1 MRIAIVGA
9 GAVGGYVGAHL
20 TAGGHDVVM
29 IDPWPDHVNRL
40 KSHGME
46 IFGMTP
52 EERMTVKVQAM
63 HLTEIQSLSKQK
75 PIDIAFVS
83 MKSYDTE
90 WATALIKQY
99 LAPDGFV
106 VSLQN
111 CLNEERIANQVG
123 WGKTVGM
130 VASLI
135 SVDMFEAARIRRTVA
150 KGGDKH
156 TVFRVGEVHGRI
168 TKRVEE
174 LRDMVGRI
182 DSAKTTTNLWGE
194 RWSKLCQNGMK
205 NGVSA
210 ATGLTG
216 ADCDR
221 NDAIRRFS
229 IKLGGEAVRVGQ
241 ALGYHIEK
249 IGKMEPES
257 LAKASE
263 GDKAALDEI
272 VHLGLH
278 PAILHRHVQ
287 HERPMEV
294 LRFLDP
300 VLDVRAVVGD
310 RAIDVRAAAHQVAE
324 LAAEAV
330 ADRADLA
337 VALRKLLQI
346 VPDVL
351 HVADAEV
358 VVELVVEIERLLH
371 VIGILVGQFDARLL
385 PPEQIRHEADESRL
399 RELMRV
405 VAHGVVDAPDLHDG
419 DDRADRLLVRIGDV
433 GAHRAVA
440 QLHLDVFGPHCPAL
454 ELE

>member
-1 MRIAIVGA
+1 
-9 GAVGGYVGAHL
+9 
-20 TAGGHDVVM
+20 
-29 IDPWPDHVNRL
+29 
-40 KSHGME
+40 
-46 IFGMTP
+46 MTP
-52 EERMTVKVQAM
+52 EEKFTVKNAKTM
-63 HLTEIQSLSKQK
+63 HLTEMEALSRQK

-99 LAPDGFV
+99 LAPDGYV

-111 CLNEERIANQVG
+111 CLNEERIAGVVG

-135 SVDMFEAARIRRTVA
+135 SVDMFEPARIRRTVA

-229 IKLGGEAVRVGQ
+229 IKLGGEAVPGRPG
-241 ALGYHIEK
+241 A
-249 IGKMEPES
+249 
-257 LAKASE
+257 
-263 GDKAALDEI
+263 
-272 VHLGLH
+272 GL
-278 PAILHRHVQ
+278 PHREDRQ
-287 HERPMEV
+287 
-294 LRFLDP
+294 
-300 VLDVRAVVGD
+300 VRARDAGQGVRKATRRRSTRSRRILRPGSNTNPNP
-310 RAIDVRAAAHQVAE
+310 RADIQRPSMAQDIRKGRRTE
-324 LAAEAV
+324 IEFMNGYI
-330 ADRADLA
+330 ADRGNYIGVPAPTHT
-337 VALRKLLQI
+337 KLTEII
-346 VPDVL
+346 VK
-351 HVADAEV
+351 
-358 VVELVVEIERLLH
+358 VER
-371 VIGILVGQFDARLL
+371 QR
-385 PPEQIRHEADESRL
+385 SRC
-399 RELMRV
+399 
-405 VAHGVVDAPDLHDG
+405 AHG
-419 DDRADRLLVRIGDV
+419 LLG
-433 GAHRAVA
+433 G
-440 QLHLDVFGPHCPAL
+440 
-454 ELE
+454 

>member
-1 MRIAIVGA
+1 M
-9 GAVGGYVGAHL
+9 GGYVGGYLAK
-20 TAGGHDVVM
+20 AGEDVTL
-29 IDPWPDHVNRL
+29 IDFWPENIETIRKRGLELDGV
-40 KSHGME
+40 
-46 IFGMTP
+46 TP
-52 EERMTVKVQAM
+52 EEKFTVTEAKTM
-63 HLTEIQSLSKQK
+63 HLTEVEALSRQK

-99 LAPDGFV
+99 LAPDGYV

-111 CLNEERIANQVG
+111 CLNEERIAGVVG

-130 VASLI
+130 VASVI
-135 SVDMFEAARIRRTVA
+135 AGDMYEAGRIRRTGA

-174 LRDMVGRI
+174 LREMVARI

-249 IGKMEPES
+249 IGKFEPEQ
-257 LAKASE
+257 LARAAE
-263 GDKAALDEI
+263 GDKAALDEAFAKIEAWRPDI
-272 VHLGLH
+272 VLYQAGADPHINDPLGSLGMTTEQMFDRDR
-278 PAILHRHVQ
+278 IVFQRCK
-287 HERPMEV
+287 ERRV
-294 LRFLDP
+294 P
-300 VLDVRAVVGD
+300 VLFVLAGGYQEPIETKLLPLHVNTF
-310 RAIDVRAAAHQVAE
+310 RAAQ
-324 LAAEAV
+324 AV
-330 ADRADLA
+330 WKGCSA
-337 VALRKLLQI
+337 
-346 VPDVL
+346 
-351 HVADAEV
+351 
-358 VVELVVEIERLLH
+358 ERLAPTA
-371 VIGILVGQFDARLL
+371 ART
-385 PPEQIRHEADESRL
+385 
-399 RELMRV
+399 
-405 VAHGVVDAPDLHDG
+405 
-419 DDRADRLLVRIGDV
+419 
-433 GAHRAVA
+433 
-440 QLHLDVFGPHCPAL
+440 
-454 ELE
+454 

>member
-1 MRIAIVGA
+1 MQPTCTSPRASIRQSRRFWRSCRWNSIRVIPSAARDDTQRETRGRRKKMGKRIAVVGVGA
-9 GAVGGYVGAHL
+9 LGGYVGGNLAH
-20 TAGGHDVVM
+20 AGEDVTL
-29 IDPWPDHVNRL
+29 IDFWPENIETIRAKGLELDGV
-40 KSHGME
+40 
-46 IFGMTP
+46 TP
-52 EERMTVKVQAM
+52 EEKFTVKNAKTM
-63 HLTEIQSLSKQK
+63 HLTEMEALSRQK

-99 LAPDGFV
+99 LAPDGYV

-111 CLNEERIANQVG
+111 CLNEERIAGVVG

-135 SVDMFEAARIRRTVA
+135 SVDMFEPARIRRTVA

-216 ADCDR
+216 SDCDR

-249 IGKMEPES
+249 IGKMEPET

-263 GDKAALDEI
+263 GDKAALDE
-272 VHLGLH
+272 VE
-278 PAILHRHVQ
+278 AIL
-287 HERPMEV
+287 RPGSNTN
-294 LRFLDP
+294 P
-300 VLDVRAVVGD
+300 NP
-310 RAIDVRAAAHQVAE
+310 
-324 LAAEAV
+324 
-330 ADRADLA
+330 RADIQRPSMA
-337 VALRKLLQI
+337 QDIRKGRRT
-346 VPDVL
+346 
-351 HVADAEV
+351 
-358 VVELVVEIERLLH
+358 EIEFMNGYIAERGNF
-371 VIGILVGQFDARLL
+371 IGVAAPTHAKLTEIVKKVER
-385 PPEQIRHEADESRL
+385 
-399 RELMRV
+399 REV
-405 VAHGVVDAPDLHDG
+405 KAA
-419 DDRADRLLVRIGDV
+419 
-433 GAHRAVA
+433 
-440 QLHLDVFGPHCPAL
+440 PAL
-454 ELE
+454 LGG